1 MPRQAPCSEP
11 SPTAETRLNTYVLEL
26 IPVFDGLIDAQT
38 DVIEVFGELP
48 GQAERF

>member
-1 MPRQAPCSEP
+1 MPRQTPRAEP

-48 GQAERF
+48 GQTERF